1 MTGLR
6 IGFADRRKTVKNRA
20 VVLEKGGGSTTMKD
34 YKKIYEEW
42 LSNPYF
48 DEETKEELRAIA
60 DNENE
65 IKERFYMDLEF
76 GTAGLRG
83 VIGAG
88 INRMNIYVVRRA
100 TQGLANYII
109 KQGGASKG
117 VAIAYDSRHMSPEFA
132 DEAARTLA
140 ANGIVA
146 YKFESLRPTPE
157 LSFTV
162 RELGCIAGINVTA
175 SHNPPEYNGYKVY
188 WEDGAQFTPPHDK
201 GVTEEVL
208 AIEDLS
214 TVKTMSASDA
224 KAAGLYKV
232 IDAEIDDKYIAH
244 VKAQVVNQ
252 DAIDKMQ
259 DDIKIVYTPL
269 HGTGNIPVRRVL
281 KEIGFTHVYVVPEQE
296 LPDGDF
302 PTVSYP
308 NPEAAEAFALGL
320 GMAKKLDADL
330 VLATDPDADRLGVY
344 VKDSKSGEYI
354 PLTGNMSGSLLCEYV
369 LSQKAAKNAIPED
382 GEVVKSI
389 VTTNLVDAVADY
401 YHCKLVECLTGF
413 KWIGKQILKEEQT
426 GKGHY
431 MFGLEESYGCL
442 IGTYARDKDAV
453 SASVAL
459 CEAAAYYKT
468 RNMTLWD
475 AMVAM
480 YEKYGYYKDAVKA
493 IGLKGIEG
501 LAKIQNIMETLRNEA
516 PAKVGEYDVV
526 SARDYK
532 LDTIKDMKTGAVTET
547 GLPASNVLYYDL
559 NDGAWVCVRPSGTE
573 PKIKFYYGVKGTSLE
588 DADKKSAEL
597 GEALMAMVDK
607 ML

>member
-1 MTGLR
+1 
-6 IGFADRRKTVKNRA
+6 
-20 VVLEKGGGSTTMKD
+20 MKD

-42 LSNPYF
+42 LANPYF
-48 DEETKEELRAIA
+48 DEATKEELRAIA
-60 DNENE
+60 GDENE

-83 VIGAG
+83 IIGAG

-109 KQGGASKG
+109 KQGGQGKG
-117 VAIAYDSRHMSPEFA
+117 VAIAYDSRRMSPEFA

-140 ANGIVA
+140 ANGIMA

-157 LSFTV
+157 LSFAV
-162 RELGCIAGINVTA
+162 RQLGCIAGINVTA

-214 TVKTMSASDA
+214 TVKTMTASDA

-232 IDAEIDDKYIAH
+232 IGAEIDDKYIAN

-252 DAIDKMQ
+252 EAIDKMQ
-259 DDIKIVYTPL
+259 DSIKIVYTPL

-281 KEIGFTHVYVVPEQE
+281 KEIGFEHVHVVPQQE
-296 LPDGDF
+296 LPDGEF

-308 NPEAAEAFALGL
+308 NPEAEEAFTLGL
-320 GMAKKLDADL
+320 GMAKELDADL

-344 VKDSKSGEYI
+344 VKDSKSGSYI

-369 LSQKAAKNAIPED
+369 LSQKAAKGQIPAD

-389 VTTNLVDAVADY
+389 VTTNLVDAVAAGY
-401 YHCKLVECLTGF
+401 NCSLVECLTGF
-413 KWIGKQILKEEQT
+413 KWIGQQILKEENT

-468 RNMTLWD
+468 KNMTLWD

-480 YEKYGYYKDAVKA
+480 YDKYGYYKDAVKS

-501 LAKIQNIMETLRNEA
+501 LAKIQNIMDTLRNNT
-516 PAKVGEYDVV
+516 PAKVGDYQVV
-526 SARDYK
+526 SARDYQ
-532 LDTIKDMKTGAVTET
+532 LDTVKDMATGEVKPT
-547 GLPASNVLYYDL
+547 GLPASNVLYYDM
-559 NDGAWVCVRPSGTE
+559 NDGAWMCVRPSGTE

-588 DADKKSAEL
+588 DADAKSKAF
-597 GEALMAMVDK
+597 GEAVQAMVDS

>member
-1 MTGLR
+1 
-6 IGFADRRKTVKNRA
+6 
-20 VVLEKGGGSTTMKD
+20 MKD

-48 DEETKEELRAIA
+48 GEKTKAELRAIA
-60 DNENE
+60 DDENE

-83 VIGAG
+83 IIGAG

-109 KQGGASKG
+109 KQGGADKG
-117 VAIAYDSRHMSPEFA
+117 VAIAFDSRHMSPEFA
-132 DEAARTLA
+132 EEAALTLA
-140 ANGIVA
+140 ANGIKA

-162 RELGCIAGINVTA
+162 RELGCIAGINITA

-214 TVKTMSASDA
+214 TVKTTTVEEAV
-224 KAAGLYKV
+224 KAGKYQIIGK
-232 IDAEIDDKYIAH
+232 EIDDKYIAH

-259 DDIKIVYTPL
+259 DSIKIVYTPL
-269 HGTGNIPVRRVL
+269 HGTGNIPARRVL

-296 LPDGDF
+296 LPNGDF

-308 NPEAAEAFALGL
+308 NPEAAEAFELGL
-320 GMAKKLDADL
+320 KMAKELDADL

-344 VKDSKSGEYI
+344 VKDTKSGDYI

-369 LSQKAAKNAIPED
+369 LSQKKANGQIPAD
-382 GEVVKSI
+382 GQVVKSI
-389 VTTNLVDAVADY
+389 VSTNLIDEIAKAY
-401 YHCKLVECLTGF
+401 GVELIEVLTGF
-413 KWIGKQILKEEQT
+413 KWIGQQILKNEKT

-431 MFGLEESYGCL
+431 LFGMEESYGCL
-442 IGTYARDKDAV
+442 IGTYARDKDAI
-453 SASVAL
+453 SATAAL
-459 CEAAAYYKT
+459 CEAAAYYKMKG
-468 RNMTLWD
+468 MTLWD
-475 AMVAM
+475 AMIEM
-480 YEKYGYYKDAVKA
+480 YEKYGYCKDAVKS
-493 IGLKGIEG
+493 IGLSGIEG
-501 LAKIQNIMETLRNEA
+501 LAKIQSIMENLRNNT
-516 PAKVGEYDVV
+516 PAEIGGYKVV

-532 LDTIKDMKTGAVTET
+532 ADTIKDMATGEVKPT
-547 GLPASNVLYYDL
+547 GLPSSNVLYYDME
-559 NDGAWVCVRPSGTE
+559 DGAWVCVRPSGTE

-588 DADKKSAEL
+588 DGEKKSEEL
-597 GEALMAMVDK
+597 GAAVMALVDK
-607 ML
+607 MM

>member
-1 MTGLR
+1 
-6 IGFADRRKTVKNRA
+6 
-20 VVLEKGGGSTTMKD
+20 MKD

-48 DEETKEELRAIA
+48 DEATKEELRAIA
-60 DNENE
+60 DDENE

-83 VIGAG
+83 IIGAG

-109 KQGGASKG
+109 KQGGAGKG
-117 VAIAYDSRHMSPEFA
+117 VAIAYDSRRMSPEFA

-140 ANGIVA
+140 ANGIMA

-157 LSFTV
+157 LSFAV

-214 TVKTMSASDA
+214 AVKTMTASDA

-232 IDAEIDDKYIAH
+232 IGAEIDDKYIAN

-252 DAIDKMQ
+252 EAIDKTQ
-259 DDIKIVYTPL
+259 DSIKIVYTPL

-281 KEIGFTHVYVVPEQE
+281 KEIGFKHVYVVPQQE
-296 LPDGDF
+296 LPDGEF

-320 GMAKKLDADL
+320 GMAKELDADL

-344 VKDSKSGEYI
+344 VKDGKSGEYI

-369 LSQKAAKNAIPED
+369 LSQKAAANAIPAD

-389 VTTNLVDAVADY
+389 VTTNLVDAVSANY
-401 YHCKLVECLTGF
+401 NCKLVECLTGF
-413 KWIGKQILKEEQT
+413 KWIGQQILKEENT
-426 GKGHY
+426 GRGHY

-468 RNMTLWD
+468 KDMTLWD

-480 YEKYGYYKDAVKA
+480 YEKYGYYKDAVKS
-493 IGLKGIEG
+493 IGLSGIEG
-501 LAKIQNIMETLRNEA
+501 LAKIQNIMDTLRSNT
-516 PAKVGEYDVV
+516 PAEVGGYKVV

-532 LDTIKDMKTGAVTET
+532 LDTIKDMASGEVKPT
-547 GLPASNVLYYDL
+547 GLPSSNVLYYDM
-559 NDGAWVCVRPSGTE
+559 NDGAWMCVRPSGTE

-588 DADKKSAEL
+588 DAEAKSAAFGQAVQSMIEP
-597 GEALMAMVDK
+597 

>member
-1 MTGLR
+1 
-6 IGFADRRKTVKNRA
+6 
-20 VVLEKGGGSTTMKD
+20 MKD

-48 DEETKEELRAIA
+48 DEATKEELRAIA
-60 DNENE
+60 DDENE

-83 VIGAG
+83 IIGAG
-88 INRMNIYVVRRA
+88 INRMNIYEVRRA

-109 KQGGASKG
+109 KQGGAGKG
-117 VAIAYDSRHMSPEFA
+117 VAIAYDSRRMSPEFA

-140 ANGIVA
+140 ANGIMA

-157 LSFTV
+157 LSFAV

-214 TVKTMSASDA
+214 AVKTMTASDA

-232 IDAEIDDKYIAH
+232 IGAEIDDKYIAN

-252 DAIDKMQ
+252 EAIDKTQ
-259 DDIKIVYTPL
+259 DSIKIVYTPL

-281 KEIGFTHVYVVPEQE
+281 KEIGFKHVYVVPQQE
-296 LPDGDF
+296 LPDGEF

-320 GMAKKLDADL
+320 GMAKELDADL

-344 VKDSKSGEYI
+344 VKDGKSGEYI

-369 LSQKAAKNAIPED
+369 LSQKAAANAIPAD

-389 VTTNLVDAVADY
+389 VTTNLVDAVSANY
-401 YHCKLVECLTGF
+401 NCKLVECLTGF
-413 KWIGKQILKEEQT
+413 KWIGQQILKEENT
-426 GKGHY
+426 GRGHY

-468 RNMTLWD
+468 KDMTLWD

-480 YEKYGYYKDAVKA
+480 YEKYGYYKDAVKS
-493 IGLKGIEG
+493 IGLSGIEG
-501 LAKIQNIMETLRNEA
+501 LAKIQNIMDTLRSNT
-516 PAKVGEYDVV
+516 PAEVGGYKVV

-532 LDTIKDMKTGAVTET
+532 LDTIKDMASGEVKPT
-547 GLPASNVLYYDL
+547 GLPSSNVLYYDM
-559 NDGAWVCVRPSGTE
+559 NDGAWMCVRPSGTE

-588 DADKKSAEL
+588 DAEAKSAAF
-597 GEALMAMVDK
+597 GQAVQSMIDP

>member
-1 MTGLR
+1 
-6 IGFADRRKTVKNRA
+6 
-20 VVLEKGGGSTTMKD
+20 MKD

-48 DEETKEELRAIA
+48 DQDTKEELKAIA
-60 DNENE
+60 DDENE

-83 VIGAG
+83 IIGAG

-100 TQGLANYII
+100 TQGLANYIM

-117 VAIAYDSRHMSPEFA
+117 VAIAYDSRRMSPEFA

-140 ANGIVA
+140 ANGIMA

-157 LSFTV
+157 LSFAV

-214 TVKTMSASDA
+214 TVKTMTASEA

-232 IDAEIDDKYIAH
+232 IGAEIDDKYIAN

-252 DAIDKMQ
+252 EAITKMQ
-259 DDIKIVYTPL
+259 DDITIVYTPL
-269 HGTGNIPVRRVL
+269 HGTGNVPVRRVL
-281 KEIGFTHVYVVPEQE
+281 KEIGFEHVHVVPQQE
-296 LPDGDF
+296 LPDGEF

-308 NPEAAEAFALGL
+308 NPEAAEAFELGL
-320 GMAKKLDADL
+320 GMAKELNADL

-344 VKDSKSGEYI
+344 VKDSKSGDYI

-369 LSQKAAKNAIPED
+369 LSQKKAQNAIPAD

-389 VTTNLVDAVADY
+389 VTTNLVDAVAESY
-401 YHCKLVECLTGF
+401 NCKLVECLTGF
-413 KWIGKQILKEEQT
+413 KWIGQQILKEEHT
-426 GKGHY
+426 GEGHY

-468 RNMTLWD
+468 KNMTLWD

-480 YEKYGYYKDAVKA
+480 YEKYGYYKDAVKS

-501 LAKIQNIMETLRNEA
+501 LAKIQNIMDTLRNNT
-516 PAKVGEYDVV
+516 PAEVGGYKVV

-532 LDTIKDMKTGAVTET
+532 LDTIKDMATNEVKPT
-547 GLPASNVLYYDL
+547 GLPASNVLYYDM
-559 NDGAWVCVRPSGTE
+559 NDGAWMCVRPSGTE

-588 DADKKSAEL
+588 DAEEKSKVF
-597 GEALMAMVDK
+597 GEAVQAMVDS

>member
-1 MTGLR
+1 
-6 IGFADRRKTVKNRA
+6 
-20 VVLEKGGGSTTMKD
+20 MKD

-42 LSNPYF
+42 LANPYF
-48 DEETKEELRAIA
+48 DEATKEELRAIA
-60 DNENE
+60 GDENE

-83 VIGAG
+83 IIGAG

-109 KQGGASKG
+109 KQGGQGKG
-117 VAIAYDSRHMSPEFA
+117 VAIAYDSRRMSPEFA

-140 ANGIVA
+140 ANGIMA

-157 LSFTV
+157 LSFAV
-162 RELGCIAGINVTA
+162 RQLGCIAGINVTA

-214 TVKTMSASDA
+214 TVKTMTASDA

-232 IDAEIDDKYIAH
+232 IGAEIDDKYIAN

-259 DDIKIVYTPL
+259 DSIKIVYTPL

-281 KEIGFTHVYVVPEQE
+281 KEIGFEHVYVVPQQE
-296 LPDGDF
+296 LPDGEF

-308 NPEAAEAFALGL
+308 NPEAEEAFTLGL
-320 GMAKKLDADL
+320 GMAKELDADL

-344 VKDSKSGEYI
+344 VKDSKSGSYI

-369 LSQKAAKNAIPED
+369 LSQKAAKGQIPAD

-389 VTTNLVDAVADY
+389 VTTNLVDAVAAGY
-401 YHCKLVECLTGF
+401 NCSLVECLTGF
-413 KWIGKQILKEEQT
+413 KWIGQQILKEENT

-468 RNMTLWD
+468 KNMTLWD

-480 YEKYGYYKDAVKA
+480 YNKYGYYKDAVKS

-501 LAKIQNIMETLRNEA
+501 LAKIQNIMDTLRNNT
-516 PAKVGEYDVV
+516 PAKVGDYQVV
-526 SARDYK
+526 SARDYQ
-532 LDTIKDMKTGAVTET
+532 LDTVKDMATGEVKPT
-547 GLPASNVLYYDL
+547 GLPASNVLYYDM
-559 NDGAWVCVRPSGTE
+559 NDGAWMCVRPSGTE

-588 DADKKSAEL
+588 DADAKSKAF
-597 GEALMAMVDK
+597 GEAVQAMVDS